1 MRVIAGTAG
10 RIKLDGP
17 NTRDTRPMT
26 DRAKEAVID
35 SMAVRL
41 PDARVLDL
49 YAGSGSLAIEA
60 LSRGAGSAVL
70 VEKSAAALR
79 TIAANLARTGFGAVV
94 KASTVEEYL
103 DKADATFDVV
113 FIDAPWSL
121 SIEDLEPVVW
131 KSSQLLADDGV
142 VIVSRYAKDPLPR
155 PRAGLRLEWD
165 RRYGDSRIGRYVK
178 ETP

>member
-26 DRAKEAVID
+26 DRAKEAVFD

-70 VEKSAAALR
+70 VEKSATALR

-121 SIEDLEPVVW
+121 SIEDLEPGW
-131 KSSQLLADDGV
+131 SSFRDTPRIRFRDLALA
-142 VIVSRYAKDPLPR
+142 YAWSGTG
-155 PRAGLRLEWD
+155 AM
-165 RRYGDSRIGRYVK
+165 
-178 ETP
+178 ETPG

>member
-1 MRVIAGTAG
+1 MRVIAGSAK
-10 RIKLDGP
+10 RIRLDGP

-26 DRAKEAVID
+26 DRAKEAVFD
-35 SMAVRL
+35 AMALRL

-60 LSRGAGSAVL
+60 LSRGAASAVL
-70 VEKSAAALR
+70 VEKSGPALK
-79 TIAANLARTGFGAVV
+79 TIASNLARTGLVAQV
-94 KASTVEEYL
+94 KAAAVEDYL
-103 DKADATFDVV
+103 ARAEGTFDIV

-121 SIEDLEPVVW
+121 AVEALEPVVW
-131 KSSQLLADDGV
+131 KVSELLADDGV
-142 VIVSRYAKDPLPR
+142 VVVSRFAKDPLPR
-155 PRAGLRLEWD
+155 PRAGLRLEWA